1 MKDLTEKDENGNIRD
16 RLEVVRERLN
26 LKSTTNLYVNSRG
39 LTYGQLRAMINLK
52 SKKYFDLTTEQLT
65 TLRDKVLFLLEE
77 EVKYH
82 IEQWETRMGQIEK
95 VAEYHGYTL

>member
-1 MKDLTEKDENGNIRD
+1 
-16 RLEVVRERLN
+16 
-26 LKSTTNLYVNSRG
+26 
-39 LTYGQLRAMINLK
+39 MINLK

-82 IEQWETRMGQIEK
+82 IEQWETRMEQIEK
-95 VAEYHGYTL
+95 VAEYHGIHSLKLSCFSLKFH